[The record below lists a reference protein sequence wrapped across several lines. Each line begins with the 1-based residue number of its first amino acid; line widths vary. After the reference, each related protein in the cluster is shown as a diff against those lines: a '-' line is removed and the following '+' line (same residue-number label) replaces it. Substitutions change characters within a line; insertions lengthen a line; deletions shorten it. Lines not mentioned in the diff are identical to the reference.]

1 VGLHP
6 HTFPDALYI
15 YHSLSRRPALV
26 TDAEGTLDVKHRHF
40 TFFTCIIMMVV
51 FQDQIYQQIMG
62 MFMKI
67 TIDAGSMAY
76 SREPSAD
83 RETTQGYR

>member
-1 VGLHP
+1 
-6 HTFPDALYI
+6 
-15 YHSLSRRPALV
+15 
-26 TDAEGTLDVKHRHF
+26 
-40 TFFTCIIMMVV
+40 MVV